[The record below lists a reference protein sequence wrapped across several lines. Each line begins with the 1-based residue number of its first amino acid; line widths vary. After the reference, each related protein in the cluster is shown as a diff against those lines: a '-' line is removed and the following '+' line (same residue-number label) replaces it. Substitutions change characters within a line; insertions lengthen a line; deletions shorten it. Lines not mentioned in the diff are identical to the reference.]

1 MINKFLSILTVLFF
15 ISCSGKEENIIV
27 IGSKKFTESV
37 ILGELAVQL
46 ANQGE
51 TIAVHKD
58 QVGGTRVLWNAL
70 LKGEIDI
77 YPEYTGTIIKEILSG
92 KNISVSDSLA
102 GILDEYGIGISE
114 PLGFNNTYALG
125 MKKEN
130 AAALGIEKIS
140 DLKNHPELKL
150 GFTNEFMDRGDGYP
164 SLKKAYNLPQSD
176 VRGIDHDLAYQ
187 GIESGAIDVVD
198 LYSTDAEIK
207 YYDLKILK
215 DDLNHFTEYKAV
227 LLYRKDLKKDH
238 PKILERILRLEN
250 NLTENEITKLNALVR
265 IDKQTESIAAAGF
278 LKDKFDLDIK
288 VEEESVYSRFFRNTI
303 DHLFLVGISLFA
315 AILISI
321 PLGIIAYKVSSF
333 GNVILGIVGVIQTI
347 PSLALLVFMIPFFG
361 IGAKPAIIA
370 LFLYSLLPIVRNT
383 HSGLQQISPQIRE
396 SADVLGLTRSAILRK
411 IELPLISQS
420 VLSGIKTSAVINVG
434 TATLGAL
441 IGAGGY
447 GQPILTGI
455 RLDDMSLI
463 LQGAIPAAALAIAV
477 QLFFDLSEKL
487 LVPKG
492 LRLRKE

>member
-1 MINKFLSILTVLFF
+1 MNKIFF
-15 ISCSGKEENIIV
+15 TFVGLLIFSSCSTEKKNVIV

-37 ILGELAVQL
+37 ILGEIALQL
-46 ANQGE
+46 ANRDKVL
-51 TIAVHKD
+51 AVHKD

-70 LKGEIDI
+70 LKGDVDI
-77 YPEYTGTIIKEILSG
+77 YPEYTGTIVKEILAG
-92 KNISVSDSLA
+92 ENVSADESLSK
-102 GILDEYGIGISE
+102 ILDKYGIGISE

-125 MKKEN
+125 MKKKRASE
-130 AAALGIEKIS
+130 LGLEKIS
-140 DLKNHPELKL
+140 DLKNYPQLKL

-164 SLKKAYNLPQSD
+164 SLRKAYNLPQKN

-187 GIESGAIDVVD
+187 GLESGAIDVVD
-198 LYSTDAEIK
+198 LYSTDAEID
-207 YYDLKILK
+207 YYDLKILE

-227 LLYRKDLKKDH
+227 FLFRKELKKNNSEAV
-238 PKILERILRLEN
+238 ERILQLEN
-250 NLTENEITKLNALVR
+250 ALSEEEITKLNSLVR
-265 IDKQTESIAAAGF
+265 IDKKSESAAAAEF
-278 LKDKFDLDIK
+278 IRDKFNFDIRYD
-288 VEEESVYSRFFRNTI
+288 EESVYDRFVKNSI

-321 PLGIIAYKVSSF
+321 PLGIVAYKLSSA
-333 GNVILGIVGVIQTI
+333 GNFILGIVGVIQTI

-361 IGAKPAIIA
+361 IGAKPAIVA

-396 SADVLGLTRSAILRK
+396 SAEVLGLTKSAILRK
-411 IELPLISQS
+411 IELPLISRS
-420 VLSGIKTSAVINVG
+420 VLSGVKTSAVINVG

-463 LQGAIPAAALAIAV
+463 LQGAIPAAALAILV
-477 QLFFDLSEKL
+477 QLFFDLSEKV

-492 LRLRKE
+492 LRIGE